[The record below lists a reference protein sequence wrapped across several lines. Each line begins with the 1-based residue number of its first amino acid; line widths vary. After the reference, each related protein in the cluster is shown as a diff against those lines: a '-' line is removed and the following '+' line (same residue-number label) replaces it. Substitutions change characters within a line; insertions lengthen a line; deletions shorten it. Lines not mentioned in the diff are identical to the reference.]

1 MIGWLAQGWDDF
13 MRRCAWQVREPVFD
27 GECGRT
33 QVPLLGGWFGEGSE
47 AEAPSSAH
55 ASKQNGRGMC
65 GAAGCE
71 LLRAELA
78 GSMCDGDSGF

>member
-1 MIGWLAQGWDDF
+1 MENVA
-13 MRRCAWQVREPVFD
+13 A
-27 GECGRT
+27 RT

-65 GAAGCE
+65 GGRGANYCEMSWLEVRAMEILDPNLSLATPGAPLRTGCPH
-71 LLRAELA
+71 L
-78 GSMCDGDSGF
+78 